1 MSNTITHLRDTLFDT
16 LQRLKDK
23 DNPMEIDRAIAITK
37 VASVIV
43 DTAKVEVDH
52 MRITGGTGSGFI
64 PAQSVDRTRPQ
75 LPGETYTEKTGA
87 GNKTVTMLP
96 NGATVTTHKMRG

>member
-37 VASVIV
+37 VAGVIV

-96 NGATVTTHKMRG
+96 GGATVTTHKMRG